1 MPPVGVHFV
10 DLVAFVLVRGHV
22 DIDDGPDP
30 TGEVGAV
37 HMVFDGRGFGEG
49 VAVLDRDFQPATDG
63 FFGVGQSLF
72 DAVACGVAAG
82 QVGYDDS
89 IGVSF
94 KALLKP
100 GLILGKCLHHFAFF
114 VVKSGMVGIRQ

>member
-1 MPPVGVHFV
+1 MPPVGVYFF
-10 DLVAFVLVRGHV
+10 DIVAFAQVRGHD

-30 TGEVGAV
+30 AGEVGVV
-37 HMVFDGRGFGEG
+37 HVVFDGRGFGEG
-49 VAVLDRDFQPATDG
+49 VAVLDRDFQPAIDG
-63 FFGVGQSLF
+63 FFGVGQGLF
-72 DAVACGVAAG
+72 EGVACGVAAG

-94 KALLKP
+94 RALLKP

-114 VVKSGMVGIRQ
+114 VVKGGMVGIRQ

>member
-1 MPPVGVHFV
+1 MPPVGVCFF
-10 DLVAFVLVRGHV
+10 DLVAFAQVRGDV
-22 DIDDGPDP
+22 DINDGPDP
-30 TGEVGAV
+30 AGEVGVV
-37 HMVFDGRGFGEG
+37 HVVLDGRGFGDG
-49 VAVLDRDFQPATDG
+49 VAVIDRDFQPATDG
-63 FFGVGQSLF
+63 LFGVGQSLF